1 MSVKTRRSLLI
12 FVFGFGTYALLV
24 RPLGFVYAMLI
35 GFVVVAVVLSV
46 DQLVQSKREN
56 RTGTRDSQDPER
68 R

>member
-1 MSVKTRRSLLI
+1 MSAKTRRSLLM
-12 FVFGFGTYALLV
+12 FVCGFGTYALLV

-46 DQLVQSKREN
+46 DQLVQSKRIS
-56 RTGTRDSQDPER
+56 RTGTRESHEPER